1 MVLIFKSWPLL
12 NTMTTYAILWTASD
26 ITQELVVSKKD
37 HVDWGKTA
45 RIGTTGACVIAPL
58 VLTWIR
64 IVELMFPGSAM
75 KMVLKKVVIEQICFT
90 PVTISSFYLA
100 TNALEGKSGIPEL
113 EAKFKKTYQAGMT
126 FWPFVQMV
134 NFRFVSHHY
143 KPVFTASASFV
154 WTIFL
159 CYMKEEKVQAEPEQP
174 SKAFLQSLPAKD

>member
-64 IVELMFPGSAM
+64 IVELMFP
-75 KMVLKKVVIEQICFT
+75 
-90 PVTISSFYLA
+90 A